1 MSSHL
6 MNPDEDFILHGQSTS
21 FWEKPVY
28 LNNSQLTTTTDRL
41 CQHTLFNPT
50 NYKDKYTRSISS
62 LDSLSKDQKNSLNRS
77 VTFSDDHHHDKYSV
91 STYGQQKLLDGPT
104 RRNHNEVLYRPYNE
118 DQNGLDSKPWSPHKS
133 DWYVRPKHLLST
145 KEYPSLESAGMSR
158 WAGKSH
164 NRSTGTIG
172 AAIASEIEQKGKV
185 YDSDEDLRLSMTYFP
200 VTLGASYELEP
211 FGKLTQSTALL
222 EQTRRSKSAKTW
234 RSEKFDS
241 SKDMNKLFFRTAEA
255 PKTGSAS
262 VLMTSPYVSKLAK
275 LRMEKLR
282 IEEDLLLE
290 AKRLEELERIRGPR
304 PSWYE
309 STGPDF
315 HYEAHKNTELLKLQ
329 NNWQDLMDYREDLLR
344 SSRDLAHTYEGKDH
358 KEILDAY

>member
-1 MSSHL
+1 MTTL
-6 MNPDEDFILHGQSTS
+6 VMNPDEDFILHGQSTS
-21 FWEKPVY
+21 FWEKPAY

-62 LDSLSKDQKNSLNRS
+62 LDSLSKDQKNILNRS
-77 VTFSDDHHHDKYSV
+77 VTFSDDHHDEYSA
-91 STYGQQKLLDGPT
+91 STYSRQKLLDGPT
-104 RRNHNEVLYRPYNE
+104 RRNHNEVLYRSYNE
-118 DQNGLDSKPWSPHKS
+118 DHNRPLSPRES
-133 DWYVRPKHLLST
+133 GWYVKPKHLSAT
-145 KEYPSLESAGMSR
+145 KDYPSLESAGMSR

-164 NRSTGTIG
+164 DRSTGTIG
-172 AAIASEIEQKGKV
+172 AAIASEIKQRGKV
-185 YDSDEDLRLSMTYFP
+185 YDSEEDLRLSMTYFP

-211 FGKLTQSTALL
+211 FGKLTQSTKLS
-222 EQTRRSKSAKTW
+222 EQTRHSKSAKPW

-241 SKDMNKLFFRTAEA
+241 TKEMNKLFFRTAEA
-255 PKTGSAS
+255 PKTGSAT

-315 HYEAHKNTELLKLQ
+315 HYESRKNTELLKLQ
-329 NNWQDLMDYREDLLR
+329 KNWQDLMDYREDLLR
-344 SSRDLAHTYEGKDH
+344 SSKDLARSYERKDH
-358 KEILDAY
+358 REILDAY